1 MALEAETLVFMKT
14 GKNNDVL
21 PPPPPTHNTE
31 NLDEKKMVKKILRN
45 IQFLQICKRHIIT
58 LFTQSVLM
66 QRNIQKEKELL
77 SSIGKNINGL
87 QFQK

>member
-21 PPPPPTHNTE
+21 PPTHNTE
-31 NLDEKKMVKKILRN
+31 NLDEKKLVKKILRN